1 MKAFSSLG
9 AVLALW
15 LGVSF
20 TLWLLYRLFRRHDGS
35 RQRALVSDALALI
48 EEGAEMLAALRKRA
62 PDPRAVVFETEEDV
76 REDVRRLLNG
86 IEAQSAYFERVN
98 IAKKRI
104 QKTFGVVDFLPLAE
118 ILQIRRDFWA
128 ASEIFLIEDIRLLGP
143 ELNDEHA
150 LETFRDEA
158 HALLFR
164 DPEADWNPKAA
175 DTDPVALRLALARQ
189 EAEAFAVHVDEVIAA
204 EREKGRM
211 PRPAEIAAVPLSLFR
226 AAATVTRE
234 SRAIFG
240 DAAANARRFARSV
253 GAKGFAAAA
262 EELRKAR
269 GDLPGQFASAFERAG
284 GLARKGGEGLK
295 RHYEF
300 LLEAQELRA
309 RYAELLARAPHVGE
323 KGRQFLARL
332 ELERRAELFR
342 ETSGGASDWLRQRI
356 VIGIA
361 LLIRGLQYVQAKIT
375 PQKNKQLAVRP
386 AAGEPASTRPEAAV
400 PEAAPEP
407 LRALLLPSAAYA
419 GSNRGRAQKSS
430 SKRKAADAEPPRG
443 KKRGGSLLDRLE
455 GVGAET
461 DGSADASAAEAAKSQ
476 PEAKPARKKGH
487 HLFG

>member
-20 TLWLLYRLFRRHDGS
+20 ALWLLYRLFRSHDGS
-35 RQRALVSDALALI
+35 RRKALVDDALALVD
-48 EEGAEMLAALRKRA
+48 EGAEILAALRRRSPASRRVA
-62 PDPRAVVFETEEDV
+62 PFETEEDV

-86 IEAQSAYFERVN
+86 IEANSAYFERVN
-98 IAKKRI
+98 AAKKKL
-104 QKTFGVVDFLPLAE
+104 QTAFDVADFAPLAE
-118 ILQIRRDFWA
+118 VLQIRRDFWA

-143 ELNDEHA
+143 ELADEHA

-164 DPEADWNPKAA
+164 DPEAEWNPKVA
-175 DTDPVALRLALARQ
+175 DTDPVALRLSLARQ
-189 EAEAFAVHVDEVIAA
+189 EAEAFAGHVAGIIAA
-204 EREKGRM
+204 EREQGGI
-211 PRPAEIAAVPLSLFR
+211 PRPAEIAAVPLSLLR
-226 AAATVTRE
+226 AVGTVWREGRSIAVDAAAT
-234 SRAIFG
+234 
-240 DAAANARRFARSV
+240 ARRFARSV
-253 GAKGFAAAA
+253 GEKGFTAAA
-262 EELRKAR
+262 EELRRAR
-269 GDLPGQFASAFERAG
+269 TDLPGQFASAFERAG

-300 LLEAQELRA
+300 VLEAQELRA
-309 RYAELLARAPHVGE
+309 RYAELLARAPHVSE

-332 ELERRAELFR
+332 ELERRAEQFR
-342 ETSGGASDWLRQRI
+342 ETSGGASDWLRQRV

-361 LLIRGLQYVQAKIT
+361 LLIRGLQYVQAKVT

-386 AAGEPASTRPEAAV
+386 SAGEPAPTRTEAAADE
-400 PEAAPEP
+400 PAPEP
-407 LRALLLPSAAYA
+407 LRALLMPASAYA
-419 GSNRGRAQKSS
+419 GGNRGRAQKT

-455 GVGAET
+455 GVGAEQ
-461 DGSADASAAEAAKSQ
+461 DGAADASGGQAAKSQ
-476 PEAKPARKKGH
+476 PEAKPAKKKGH

>member
-20 TLWLLYRLFRRHDGS
+20 ALWLLYRLFRSHDGS
-35 RQRALVSDALALI
+35 RRKALVDDALALVD
-48 EEGAEMLAALRKRA
+48 EGAEILAALRRRSPASRCIA
-62 PDPRAVVFETEEDV
+62 PFETEEDV

-86 IEAQSAYFERVN
+86 IEANSVYFERVN
-98 IAKKRI
+98 AVKKRI
-104 QKTFGVVDFLPLAE
+104 QTAFDVADFAPLAE
-118 ILQIRRDFWA
+118 VLQIRRDFWA

-143 ELNDEHA
+143 ELADEHA

-164 DPEADWNPKAA
+164 DPEAEWNPKVA
-175 DTDPVALRLALARQ
+175 DTDPVALRLSLARQ
-189 EAEAFAVHVDEVIAA
+189 EAEVFAGHVAGIIAA
-204 EREKGRM
+204 EREQGRI

-226 AAATVTRE
+226 AVGTVWRE
-234 SRAIFG
+234 GRSIAV
-240 DAAANARRFARSV
+240 DAAATARRFARSV
-253 GAKGFAAAA
+253 GEKGFAAAA
-262 EELRKAR
+262 EELRRAR
-269 GDLPGQFASAFERAG
+269 TDLPGQFASAFERAG

-300 LLEAQELRA
+300 VLEAQELRA
-309 RYAELLARAPHVGE
+309 RYAELLARAPHVSE

-342 ETSGGASDWLRQRI
+342 ETSGGASDWLRQRV

-361 LLIRGLQYVQAKIT
+361 LLIRGLQYIQAKIT

-386 AAGEPASTRPEAAV
+386 AAGEPAPTRTEAADE
-400 PEAAPEP
+400 PAPEP
-407 LRALLLPSAAYA
+407 LRALLMPASAYA
-419 GSNRGRAQKSS
+419 DGKRGRAQKP

-443 KKRGGSLLDRLE
+443 KMRGGSLLDRLE
-455 GVGAET
+455 GVGAEQ
-461 DGSADASAAEAAKSQ
+461 DGAADASAGQAAKSP
-476 PEAKPARKKGH
+476 PEAKPAKKKGH